1 MIHYDFKPSK
11 LEANGNGSYTYRW
24 DIQEVQVEN
33 HFGEA
38 GDNGQTT
45 KWTLSPT
52 HSPSL
57 RTTKWTCNE
66 VVVWGMVTNDKL
78 KKAVITHLWDSDK
91 EAKIIND
98 YNAAQLGILTEKSAT
113 DDYKEYLQKRKAI
126 KEMIDSDC
134 KELNIIL

>member
-24 DIQEVQVEN
+24 DIQEVQEN
-33 HFGEA
+33 HSGEA

-45 KWTLSPT
+45 KWT
-52 HSPSL
+52 
-57 RTTKWTCNE
+57 CNE
-66 VVVWGMVTNDKL
+66 VIVWGMVTNDKL

-113 DDYKEYLQKRKAI
+113 DEYKEYLQKRKSI
-126 KEMIDSDC
+126 KAGEDHTR